1 MTQVP
6 PLPGRREVSTQA
18 GNRVQ
23 ACAVGRGQGPDVG
36 HQWPEKLERAWS
48 AAPAADPGTKEH
60 AFDDSGATQ
69 EGQPMGSPLNP
80 LG

>member
-18 GNRVQ
+18 GNHVQ
-23 ACAVGRGQGPDVG
+23 ACAVGRGRGPDVG

-48 AAPAADPGTKEH
+48 AMPAAGPGTKEH
-60 AFDDSGATQ
+60 AFDDSGVAQ